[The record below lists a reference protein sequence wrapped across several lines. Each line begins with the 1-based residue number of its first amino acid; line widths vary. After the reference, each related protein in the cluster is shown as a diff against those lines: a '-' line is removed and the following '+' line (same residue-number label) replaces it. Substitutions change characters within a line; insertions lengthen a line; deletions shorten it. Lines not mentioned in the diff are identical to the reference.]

1 MRTRLVNAGFISLL
15 LLIYPLRTVF
25 AGYYVQDSASVG
37 LAYSGSWGTLTDPP
51 TLFGSYRYTGIAGDW
66 VSWQFYG
73 DRVAYFYSL
82 AYNRG
87 STIVQIDNI
96 VIDILDASTNHFSGT
111 DVRRQVGK
119 VYGGLNTSLHTIKLI
134 NGPAGANGRGYM
146 DLDAFVSD
154 IMSFPEGDYNE
165 NATLLVNGTVYY
177 PGGTN
182 GNGWTNIVDPNAFQG
197 SYKITNVTR
206 SGFRI
211 NFSGDS
217 IRWFFPR
224 RSDLGKVAVTIDG
237 EDLGIHDPNTEP
249 NITDYYWSGLGSGV
263 HIMTVTNTGQTT
275 STGTVLAWDRFQ
287 VGEQTTYDRVKASS
301 YGDGWAHSRNTF
313 WFGDLSPN
321 DCANFTSQIQ
331 YKGGFGMHPSE
342 DWLKNPIDLTQWW
355 NNYPY
360 NASISYSWK
369 TVPDFYTYASNR
381 PEYEIRDN
389 PGYTRR
395 GDLILSLEM
404 RNNAPKGV

>member
-1 MRTRLVNAGFISLL
+1 
-15 LLIYPLRTVF
+15 
-25 AGYYVQDSASVG
+25 
-37 LAYSGSWGTLTDPP
+37 
-51 TLFGSYRYTGIAGDW
+51 
-66 VSWQFYG
+66 
-73 DRVAYFYSL
+73 
-82 AYNRG
+82 
-87 STIVQIDNI
+87 
-96 VIDILDASTNHFSGT
+96 
-111 DVRRQVGK
+111 
-119 VYGGLNTSLHTIKLI
+119 
-134 NGPAGANGRGYM
+134 M

-224 RSDLGKVAVTIDG
+224 RSDLGKVAVTFDG

-395 GDLILSLEM
+395 GDLMLLDVDYNFILDHMKVIAGNGFISPYSSDYANRIPGEIDRSGTLSFKLMTSAHTQDRWHVPLCFSYDCENSYTQYI
-404 RNNAPKGV
+404 RIVP